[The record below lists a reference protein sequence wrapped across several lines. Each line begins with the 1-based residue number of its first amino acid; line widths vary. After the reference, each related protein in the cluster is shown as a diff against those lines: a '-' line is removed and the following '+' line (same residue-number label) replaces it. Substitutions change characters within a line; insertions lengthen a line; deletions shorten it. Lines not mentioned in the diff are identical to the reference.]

1 MVDQPVIVAV
11 DEEFALPDDGEGLE
25 GSPLAPAVGGAPSL
39 EGEDGAGL
47 LFPLP
52 GGGNLEDAEDLEN
65 SVDPEDYEEE
75 ISEVADLGS
84 SGPSDPDIIQS
95 GSNCQVLVSDF
106 GGL

>member
-1 MVDQPVIVAV
+1 MIVAV
-11 DEEFALPDDGEGLE
+11 DEEFALPDDGE

-75 ISEVADLGS
+75 ISEVADQSS